1 MNFYLDSKIYI
12 KKMTE
17 FYYFCTLNINLMV
30 RSLLLVWILAVIAF
44 FVLWAL
50 IALMVRRISEK
61 RRTKNEEHD
70 SDLLNSEF

>member
-1 MNFYLDSKIYI
+1 
-12 KKMTE
+12 
-17 FYYFCTLNINLMV
+17 MV